1 MKEQSG
7 QDVKHLNWANIFVN
21 SNHKH
26 YVENMLPLY
35 KDYDVVVVS
44 NDQSSLTN
52 LPFQIT
58 KHFKIGKNAWVQDYS
73 LIDEIKTYIDS
84 EATEG
89 KLFLFCAGPFGN
101 ILTHQLY
108 EHNKNNTYIDIGSTL
123 NVYLL

>member
-1 MKEQSG
+1 MKKIYSKNNETLLHIVNRLSDIKG
-7 QDVKHLNWANIFVN
+7 REDVIPE
-21 SNHKH
+21 
-26 YVENMLPLY
+26 ENFLQLATLKMPLG
-35 KDYDVVVVS
+35 K
-44 NDQSSLTN
+44 T
-52 LPFQIT
+52 FRAH

-123 NVYLL
+123 NVYPWGS